1 MKEII
6 WKKRWVAYFAAFFCN
21 FLWGSAFSFV
31 KIGYEQYQVAENDPA
46 SQILFAG
53 CRFFLAGLF
62 TLIAVSLASKKVCV
76 PKRGSYHKVVCLS
89 LFQTVLQYFFF
100 YIGLAHTTGVKA
112 TILCTFQ
119 VFFSILLSAL
129 IFRMEH
135 MTVLK
140 VLGCLL
146 GLAGV
151 ILVNVNGIDS
161 VDFLWNGEGFIII
174 CAMAGGTSSVLMKHF
189 SDGENPVVLSG
200 WQFALGGLVM
210 IVVSMLLGGRLA
222 APTLPAVLVLV
233 YLAFLSAAAYGMW
246 SVLLKYHPV
255 SKITV
260 FCFANPLCGVILS
273 SILLK
278 EDGLANGILI
288 AVALVLVCVGIYLV
302 NRQPLEKAKK
312 EKQAS

>member
-1 MKEII
+1 
-6 WKKRWVAYFAAFFCN
+6 
-21 FLWGSAFSFV
+21 
-31 KIGYEQYQVAENDPA
+31 
-46 SQILFAG
+46 
-53 CRFFLAGLF
+53 
-62 TLIAVSLASKKVCV
+62 
-76 PKRGSYHKVVCLS
+76 
-89 LFQTVLQYFFF
+89 
-100 YIGLAHTTGVKA
+100 
-112 TILCTFQ
+112 
-119 VFFSILLSAL
+119 
-129 IFRMEH
+129 
-135 MTVLK
+135 
-140 VLGCLL
+140 
-146 GLAGV
+146 
-151 ILVNVNGIDS
+151 
-161 VDFLWNGEGFIII
+161 
-174 CAMAGGTSSVLMKHF
+174 
-189 SDGENPVVLSG
+189 
-200 WQFALGGLVM
+200 M
-210 IVVSMLLGGRLA
+210 IVVSTLLGGRLA